1 MTRHL
6 VVALL
11 VLPGLVWAAD
21 PLPETPGG
29 QDAGNATENATQV
42 PLPEWIRPRFAPYDP
57 AGRTDPFMSFIQL
70 RAVEQT
76 RSVIQKQQEKREPAT
91 PLETVD
97 LRTLKLV
104 GVMTPKDS
112 AAVGVVQMPDG
123 KSFIVRPGMGI
134 GLYGGIIKEIRDGS
148 LIVEEKTYD
157 ILGEEQTQTVTL
169 SLRPSE

>member
-1 MTRHL
+1 MIRCL
-6 VVALL
+6 VVGLL
-11 VLPGLVWAAD
+11 ILPGLVWAAD
-21 PLPETPGG
+21 PIPEAAGV
-29 QDAGNATENATQV
+29 QDSGNVTENATEV
-42 PLPEWIRPRFAPYDP
+42 PLPSWIHPRFAPYDP

-70 RAVEQT
+70 RAVEQA
-76 RSVIQKQQEKREPAT
+76 RSAMQRQQEKREPAT

-104 GVMTPKDS
+104 GVMTPKGGG
-112 AAVGVVQMPDG
+112 AVGVVQMPDG

-134 GLYGGIIKEIRDGS
+134 GLYGGIIKEIRDGA